1 LSIKIFKTFTPK
13 NLIKEDIN
21 MARDLEKKDL
31 YESVKTLVECEKKHI
46 HLTQHKLFTL
56 FSLAFQYMLFQ
67 STKKPGAYIIRIENS
82 QLTDKLARKAKDPS
96 TRKFIQSL
104 LLPRKLKYQKSTFY
118 LDFFHIGSWNMTSEI
133 PKEKI
138 KGAII
143 IKSTQTTPLQ
153 GEVPVTESDEEE
165 EAEANELKKFNFPE
179 DYYYLSLQE
188 NCPKTIVIAF
198 EKEFEDVTKLT
209 FPFIKDEEERNLKG
223 VTISHEINW
232 DGVKS

>member
-1 LSIKIFKTFTPK
+1 
-13 NLIKEDIN
+13 

-31 YESVKTLVECEKKHI
+31 YESVKRLVECEDKHI
-46 HLTQHKLFTL
+46 HLPQHKLFTL

-67 STKKPGAYIIRIENS
+67 STKSPGAYVIRIENS

-118 LDFFHIGSWNMTSEI
+118 LDFFHLGSWNMTSEI
-133 PKEKI
+133 PKEKL

-143 IKSTQTTPLQ
+143 IKSTQNAPLQ
-153 GEVPVTESDEEE
+153 GEEPVA
-165 EAEANELKKFNFPE
+165 EAEDENENELKQFNFPP
-179 DYYYLSLQE
+179 DYFYLSLKE
-188 NCPKTIVIAF
+188 ICPKTIVIAF
-198 EKEFEDVTKLT
+198 EKEFEDVTKLS

-223 VTISHEINW
+223 VTISHEIDW
-232 DGVKS
+232 DGVKN